1 MKILVTGGAGFIGS
15 NYVRYV
21 LENHP
26 LDQVV
31 NLDVLTYA
39 GNLENL
45 KDFENNP
52 HYKFVRGDITDRD
65 LVMGLVKD
73 VDAIVNIAAET
84 HVDRSIIDSGP
95 FINTNM
101 RGTQVLLD
109 AALKHGK
116 KRYHQVSTD
125 EVFGSLAPDEAPFN
139 EATPYAP
146 RNPYS
151 ASKAGADHLVMSYF
165 ETHGLPVT
173 DSNCSNNYG
182 PWQFPEKIV
191 PLFVSK
197 LSAGEKVPV
206 YGDGMQIRDWL
217 HVEDHCSAID
227 ACLRKGK
234 PGERYVFGDD
244 NEKTNLELT
253 KKLIELTGAN
263 EDSIEF
269 VKDRPGHDRR
279 YATDSSKAKAEL
291 GWKTKYSFDEG
302 FKMTIDWYKD
312 HQDWVER
319 CKSGEYQNYYKDNY
333 DSKKL

>member
-1 MKILVTGGAGFIGS
+1 
-15 NYVRYV
+15 
-21 LENHP
+21 
-26 LDQVV
+26 
-31 NLDVLTYA
+31 
-39 GNLENL
+39 
-45 KDFENNP
+45 
-52 HYKFVRGDITDRD
+52 
-65 LVMGLVKD
+65 
-73 VDAIVNIAAET
+73 
-84 HVDRSIIDSGP
+84 
-95 FINTNM
+95 
-101 RGTQVLLD
+101 
-109 AALKHGK
+109 
-116 KRYHQVSTD
+116 
-125 EVFGSLAPDEAPFN
+125 
-139 EATPYAP
+139 
-146 RNPYS
+146 
-151 ASKAGADHLVMSYF
+151 SYF
-165 ETHGLPVT
+165 ETHELPVT
-173 DSNCSNNYG
+173 ISNCSNNYG

-253 KKLIELTGAN
+253 KKLIELTGAS

-291 GWKTKYSFDEG
+291 GWKTKYSFDDG
-302 FKMTIDWYKD
+302 FKMTIDWYKS

-333 DSKKL
+333 DSKKLGAFQRQK